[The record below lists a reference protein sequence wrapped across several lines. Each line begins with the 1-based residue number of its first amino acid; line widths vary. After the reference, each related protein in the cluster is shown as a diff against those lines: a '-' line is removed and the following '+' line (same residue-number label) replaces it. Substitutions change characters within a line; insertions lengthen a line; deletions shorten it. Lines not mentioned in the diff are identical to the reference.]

1 MRSLLGASL
10 VLALAACSL
19 TETVVEPLGGPGSDG
34 GSNADAGQKPTVPG
48 THFHAAEGA
57 WAVPLGGFAGAG
69 FNSVTSGNWA
79 TMDIDGDH
87 KPDLVLPSDPLD
99 SGSKVWGF
107 GQTPYWKIHRSG
119 SSGFA
124 VETAWTVP
132 SGGFVSTGF
141 NSVAS
146 GKWTTM
152 DIDGDGKPDL
162 VLPSDPLDPAAK
174 VWGQG
179 ASPSWKVYKNTGS
192 GFAAESRWSVPLGGF
207 ATTGFN
213 NVSSSR
219 WSTVDL
225 DGDGRP
231 DLVVPSE
238 PTDSTAKV
246 WSHGE
251 RPYWKFYKNTG
262 EGFAEEARW
271 NIPMGGFAS
280 TGYNSV
286 ASSRWATLDLD
297 GDGKPELVV
306 PTEPGDAG
314 AEVWGLGGA
323 PFWKVYKNT
332 GEGFGDEVKWPVPA
346 GGVPG
351 SGFNHVVSG
360 KWTTLDLDSDG
371 RPDLVVPSDPAD
383 TSSRVWGFGDAPFW
397 KIYRNTGA
405 GFGPESRWSVPDGGF
420 VGTGFHDVASGRW
433 STLDLDGDGRLDLVV
448 PTDPGD
454 SGGKVWGHGRA
465 PFWKLY
471 RGAP

>member
-107 GQTPYWKIHRSG
+107 GQTPYWKIYRSG

-192 GFAAESRWSVPLGGF
+192 GFAAESRWSL
-207 ATTGFN
+207 
-213 NVSSSR
+213 S
-219 WSTVDL
+219 L
-225 DGDGRP
+225 I
-231 DLVVPSE
+231 
-238 PTDSTAKV
+238 
-246 WSHGE
+246 H
-251 RPYWKFYKNTG
+251 
-262 EGFAEEARW
+262 
-271 NIPMGGFAS
+271 I
-280 TGYNSV
+280 
-286 ASSRWATLDLD
+286 
-297 GDGKPELVV
+297 
-306 PTEPGDAG
+306 
-314 AEVWGLGGA
+314 
-323 PFWKVYKNT
+323 
-332 GEGFGDEVKWPVPA
+332 
-346 GGVPG
+346 
-351 SGFNHVVSG
+351 
-360 KWTTLDLDSDG
+360 
-371 RPDLVVPSDPAD
+371 
-383 TSSRVWGFGDAPFW
+383 
-397 KIYRNTGA
+397 
-405 GFGPESRWSVPDGGF
+405 
-420 VGTGFHDVASGRW
+420 
-433 STLDLDGDGRLDLVV
+433 
-448 PTDPGD
+448 
-454 SGGKVWGHGRA
+454 
-465 PFWKLY
+465 
-471 RGAP
+471 